1 VAARLWAR
9 SRSECVGEPEKTM
22 RNVLLLSLSVV
33 LLVGCDHLLDRIS
46 TKQASPAPAT
56 QSAADSG
63 RVSIS
68 GNTTGTEGE
77 SIRLT
82 AQVANPRGEL
92 EYEWS
97 LSGRGSLMSR
107 ESDPQNVVVIP
118 STTGRLLV
126 SVAVTEDGTEIGGTH
141 LTLQITD

>member
-1 VAARLWAR
+1 
-9 SRSECVGEPEKTM
+9 M
-22 RNVLLLSLSVV
+22 RHILLLSLSVI
-33 LLVGCDHLLDRIS
+33 LLVGCDDLLDRVS
-46 TKQASPAPAT
+46 TKQPAPARP
-56 QSAADSG
+56 AGGAVDSG
-63 RVSIS
+63 RVTIT

-82 AQVANPRGEL
+82 ANVANPRGGEL
-92 EYEWS
+92 DYQWS
-97 LSGRGSLMSR
+97 LSGRGSLMSS

-126 SVAVTEDGTEIGGTH
+126 SVTVTEDGTEIGGTH

>member
-1 VAARLWAR
+1 
-9 SRSECVGEPEKTM
+9 M
-22 RNVLLLSLSVV
+22 RNILLLSLSVV
-33 LLVGCDHLLDRIS
+33 LLVGCDDLLDRIS
-46 TKQASPAPAT
+46 TKQPAPTRPAGG
-56 QSAADSG
+56 AVNSG
-63 RVSIS
+63 RVTIT

-82 AQVANPRGEL
+82 ANVANPRGEL

-126 SVAVTEDGTEIGGTH
+126 SVTVTEDGTEIGGAH

>member
-1 VAARLWAR
+1 MRMTWSLGISVA
-9 SRSECVGEPEKTM
+9 
-22 RNVLLLSLSVV
+22 
-33 LLVGCDHLLDRIS
+33 LLVGCDDLMDRVS
-46 TKQASPAPAT
+46 TKQPAT
-56 QSAADSG
+56 ARPAGGAVDSG

-82 AQVANPRGEL
+82 AQVANPHGEL

-126 SVAVTEDGTEIGGTH
+126 SVTVTEDGTEIGGAH

>member
-1 VAARLWAR
+1 MRMTWSLGISVA
-9 SRSECVGEPEKTM
+9 
-22 RNVLLLSLSVV
+22 
-33 LLVGCDHLLDRIS
+33 LLVGCDDLLDRVS

-68 GNTTGTEGE
+68 GNTSGTEGE

-82 AQVANPRGEL
+82 ANVANPHGEL

-126 SVAVTEDGTEIGGTH
+126 SVTVTEDGTEIGGTH

>member
-1 VAARLWAR
+1 
-9 SRSECVGEPEKTM
+9 M
-22 RNVLLLSLSVV
+22 RNVLLLSLSVA
-33 LLVGCDHLLDRIS
+33 LLVGCDDLLDRIS
-46 TKQASPAPAT
+46 TKQPAPARP
-56 QSAADSG
+56 AGGAVDSG
-63 RVSIS
+63 RVTIS

-82 AQVANPRGEL
+82 AQIANPRGEL

-126 SVAVTEDGTEIGGTH
+126 SVTVTEDGTEIGGAH

>member
-1 VAARLWAR
+1 
-9 SRSECVGEPEKTM
+9 M
-22 RNVLLLSLSVV
+22 RNVLLLSLSVA
-33 LLVGCDHLLDRIS
+33 LLVGCDDLLDRIS
-46 TKQASPAPAT
+46 TKQPAPARP
-56 QSAADSG
+56 AGGAVDSG
-63 RVSIS
+63 RVTIS

-82 AQVANPRGEL
+82 AQIANPRGEL

-126 SVAVTEDGTEIGGTH
+126 SVTVMEDGTEIGGAH

>member
-1 VAARLWAR
+1 MR
-9 SRSECVGEPEKTM
+9 S
-22 RNVLLLSLSVV
+22 VLLLSLSVV
-33 LLVGCDHLLDRIS
+33 LLVGCDDLLDRIS
-46 TKQASPAPAT
+46 TKQASPAPP
-56 QSAADSG
+56 AAGAVDSG

-82 AQVANPRGEL
+82 AQVATPHGEL

-126 SVAVTEDGTEIGGTH
+126 SVTVTEDGTEIGGAP